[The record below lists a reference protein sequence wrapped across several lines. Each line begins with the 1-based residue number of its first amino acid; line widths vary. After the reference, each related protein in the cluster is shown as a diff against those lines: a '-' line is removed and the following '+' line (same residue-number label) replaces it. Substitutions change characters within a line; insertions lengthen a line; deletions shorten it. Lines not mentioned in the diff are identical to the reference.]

1 MARLI
6 EIVGSDQYKVA
17 STASLDYIE
26 DLSRVQQTVTDKVS
40 LRAVIDAYVPIV
52 TSRIDGLSKQLISIS
67 ASYTAAM
74 SAQAAVAADLA
85 SIVGKSFVNNLQST
99 TMAYA
104 DASPTGK
111 QNQATS
117 AGVSQLIMSASMD
130 KAQEVFRLALID
142 ATTLSDRDA
151 SLNDFYTKYAA
162 HLLKVQDRIGAEL
175 RALGYVRESLVVMR
189 GFIADV

>member
-17 STASLDYIE
+17 STAATAYVD
-26 DLSRVQQTVTDKVS
+26 DLSRVQQAVTDKAS
-40 LRAVIDAYVPIV
+40 LLVTIDAYLPIL
-52 TSRIDGLSKQLISIS
+52 TSRIDGLNKQLIAIS
-67 ASYTAAM
+67 ASWTAAM
-74 SAQAAVAADLA
+74 AAQAVVGADLA
-85 SIVGKSFVNNLQST
+85 SIVGKSLVNNLQST

-117 AGVSQLIMSASMD
+117 AGVSQAAMATSMG

-142 ATTLSDRDA
+142 ASTTSDRDI
-151 SLNDFYTKYAA
+151 SLNDFYTKYFT
-162 HLLKVQDRIGAEL
+162 HLLRVQDRIGREL
-175 RALGYVRESLVVMR
+175 QSLGGIRDSLVVMR
-189 GFIADV
+189 GFITDV